1 MLSFQFSHASV
12 SCGTA
17 FGIRSCLD
25 FRVEF
30 NFYLSFF
37 WHLRK
42 GILLVQFSQAL
53 SNVYVGWAYS
63 ILHPF
68 LAYLASTGSVILQ
81 LARRIEMLCVLIL
94 FPFCQS
100 LFHTLVLTLAFLLPQ
115 FSYLGKQVSFLIC
128 SPGTVNPYLDSP
140 IIVSCSFLIDSR
152 DLGPSLDIKTS
163 VGSFFLPF
171 WKSGSHSFKV
181 VTFPVAQLEEQSDFL
196 GLASYG

>member
-63 ILHPF
+63 IVYFILSQLTQRLRGVSFFSWPGEQRCSVSLSCSRSANLYFIPWFSPQHSCFPNSHTWASRFHFSYALLGRSTLIWIRPSQSLVLF
-68 LAYLASTGSVILQ
+68 L
-81 LARRIEMLCVLIL
+81 LIL
-94 FPFCQS
+94 VIQGLLSISRLP
-100 LFHTLVLTLAFLLPQ
+100 LVL
-115 FSYLGKQVSFLIC
+115 
-128 SPGTVNPYLDSP
+128 
-140 IIVSCSFLIDSR
+140 
-152 DLGPSLDIKTS
+152 
-163 VGSFFLPF
+163 SFFR
-171 WKSGSHSFKV
+171 SGNPDLIPLK
-181 VTFPVAQLEEQSDFL
+181 Q
-196 GLASYG
+196 